1 MKYVLWPIAVFLCFF
16 LQGRVSVLGVSPD
29 LTVLLVYY
37 LGIRYGETKGLLFG
51 VIIGALEDGVSS
63 SLIGPN
69 MLSKGIIGFS
79 SSFFISGGFLRW
91 TPFLGIIAVS
101 FLTIVDNAVIF
112 LAESIFDKMPAAP
125 SYVLLVSIM
134 QSLLNATAGVF
145 IRPRHVE

>member
-37 LGIRYGETKGLLFG
+37 LGMRYGEKKGLLLG
-51 VIIGALEDGVSS
+51 MAIGALEDSVSS
-63 SLIGPN
+63 SIIGPN

-91 TPFLGIIAVS
+91 TPFLGLIAVS
-101 FLTIVDNAVIF
+101 FLTVADNAIIF
-112 LAESIFDKMPAAP
+112 LSESIFDKMPAAP
-125 SYVLLVSIM
+125 SYAVFVAIM
-134 QSLLNATAGVF
+134 QSLLNAIAGVL
-145 IRPRHVE
+145 IRPRHAD